1 MIKNVDSVGGEQMER
16 ASGILLHI
24 SSLPGPYGIGSLG
37 RAAYQF
43 VDFLKAAGQR
53 YWQILPIGPTGFGDS
68 PYQSGSIHAG
78 NPYFID
84 LDTLAEEGLLD
95 YRELQ
100 EQGCAEAGRVDYGAL
115 YRQRPAL
122 LARAYQRGKEARAGA
137 FAAFRQENPW
147 VEDYALFMAL
157 KGRYEMQSWIH
168 WPEAVARREPAALE
182 RAREELR
189 EEISCIAF
197 GQYLFYAQWARLR
210 AYAGQ
215 QGIRIIGDIPIYVP
229 MDSVELWLHPELF
242 QLDDARRPLAVAGC
256 PPDGF
261 TEDGQLWGNPLYAWE
276 RHKQSGFAWWAQR
289 VRAAARCF
297 DVLRIDHFRGLE
309 SYWAVPYGE
318 TTARNGQWQKGP
330 GLELIEALRRAVPEL
345 EFIAEDLGYLTP
357 KVEKLLRDS
366 GLPGMKVL
374 EFAFDGGEPSEYQ
387 PHNYPHNC
395 VCYTGTHDNDTL
407 RGWWDGASKADRAYA
422 TRYLGLNADEGAVRG
437 VLRGGMS
444 STADLFVSQVQDWLE
459 LGSEARINT
468 PGTPAGNWQ
477 WRLVKGELTPAL
489 AKEIKAMTKLYG
501 RLRDPWSRNEM
512 NPADS

>member
-374 EFAFDGGEPSEYQ
+374 EFAFYGEDSAYL
-387 PHNYPHNC
+387 PHNHTENS
-395 VCYTGTHDNDTL
+395 VCYTGTHDNSTLAQWLAEESGDTV
-407 RGWWDGASKADRAYA
+407 RRAAD
-422 TRYLGLNADEGAVRG
+422 YLGLNEAEGFVRG
-437 VLRGGMS
+437 MLRGGLS
-444 STADLFVSQVQDWLE
+444 SVSRIFIAQLQDWLE
-459 LGSEARINT
+459 LGGEARMNA
-468 PGTPAGNWQ
+468 PGELSPRNWS
-477 WRLVKGELTPAL
+477 WRLTELPDGAL
-489 AKEIKAMTKLYG
+489 AAEIFKLTKRYG
-501 RLRDPWSRNEM
+501 RTGDTRH
-512 NPADS
+512 A